1 MLTSGFGVRPMP
13 KYKVLFS
20 GPEAFGIEPV
30 EAADRSDALQ
40 RASELHPG
48 CLMAALEAERLPDH
62 LRQHVLASWL
72 KTL

>member
-1 MLTSGFGVRPMP
+1 MP

-48 CLMAALEAERLPDH
+48 CLMAALEAERVPDY
-62 LRQHVLASWL
+62 LRQYVLASWL